1 MWEISTKNLVTFK
14 RWEGLRM
21 KNLNIMRVHWKIQF
35 LGEKGGGA
43 HGKPIYGG
51 GGGTCLKRGC
61 MDAWTVCRFKGGLM
75 CTDCETHTIV
85 SSLIV
90 YFNDVCVI
98 QFSGSELCIWHSGGI
113 PSFKKS

>member
-1 MWEISTKNLVTFK
+1 MGGVKDEKSEYYEGSLKNPIFRGK
-14 RWEGLRM
+14 G
-21 KNLNIMRVHWKIQF
+21 
-35 LGEKGGGA
+35 GGGA

-51 GGGTCLKRGC
+51 GGPCLKRGC

-113 PSFKKS
+113 RSFKKS

>member
-1 MWEISTKNLVTFK
+1 MGGVKDEKSEYYEGSLKNPIF
-14 RWEGLRM
+14 R
-21 KNLNIMRVHWKIQF
+21 
-35 LGEKGGGA
+35 
-43 HGKPIYGG
+43 GKGG
-51 GGGTCLKRGC
+51 GGG
-61 MDAWTVCRFKGGLM
+61 AWKTKILQGGGALPKKGVHGRCEGGLM

>member
-1 MWEISTKNLVTFK
+1 MGGVKDEKSEYYEGSLKNPIF
-14 RWEGLRM
+14 RG
-21 KNLNIMRVHWKIQF
+21 
-35 LGEKGGGA
+35 KGGG
-43 HGKPIYGG
+43 GG
-51 GGGTCLKRGC
+51 LMENQYMGGGTCLKRGC